1 MRERR
6 KRGSREREEVERE
19 RGVREREREG
29 GGCNSCFYF
38 PEIYRE
44 REGGNENRT
53 ACKNSTTNEK
63 Y

>member
-6 KRGSREREEVERE
+6 KRGSREREEVEI
-19 RGVREREREG
+19 EREG

-53 ACKNSTTNEK
+53 ACKNSNSNEK

>member
-6 KRGSREREEVERE
+6 KRGSREREEVEI
-19 RGVREREREG
+19 EREG